1 MTRRWIVSALTML
14 LISLTLSSCKLFKH
28 KTSKKD
34 KAIALRAKQVADSTS
49 LAIKSEMSKT
59 DSLNIGKVFD
69 SATLDST
76 SIFAN
81 NMLLR
86 TEAIWQK
93 RIQFNTFSAKA
104 KIHYEGGEK
113 SLDFVANIRIKKD
126 SIIWVSVTVAG
137 IVQVARAIIT
147 PDSFKAV
154 LYTEKEVYQG
164 PISKADQILPEGLDF
179 YSLQNVL
186 LGNPVLNN
194 ATASSAAEESQNWII
209 RMLQNN
215 YIEQLQ
221 FDKGD
226 STLRMSQL
234 ITQGSVNKSLM
245 HTMSNFSMLNNIKI
259 ALDRKLNILNDS
271 TAIMVEM
278 NYSNMALDNELS
290 YPFSIPKNYTLK

>member
-1 MTRRWIVSALTML
+1 MVLMSF
-14 LISLTLSSCKLFKH
+14 TLPSCKLFKH

-34 KAIALRAKQVADSTS
+34 KAIALRAKQVADSMS
-49 LAIKSEMSKT
+49 LAIKSEVSKS
-59 DSLNIGKVFD
+59 DSLSVGKVSDSGSLD
-69 SATLDST
+69 SAGL
-76 SIFAN
+76 IAN
-81 NMLLR
+81 DILLR
-86 TEAIWQK
+86 TEGIWQK
-93 RIQFNTFSAKA
+93 RIQFSTFSAKA
-104 KIHYEGGEK
+104 KMHYEGGEK

-164 PISKADQILPEGLDF
+164 PISKANQILPEGLDF

-186 LGNPVLNN
+186 MGNPVLNN
-194 ATASSAAEESQNWII
+194 ATASSAAEEGQDWII

-226 STLRMSQL
+226 STLRKSQL
-234 ITQGSVNKSLM
+234 ITQGNVNKSLM
-245 HTMSNFSMLNNIKI
+245 HTMSNFSVLNNMKI
-259 ALDRKLNILNDS
+259 AVDRKLNILNDS
-271 TAIMVEM
+271 NAVMVEM

>member
-59 DSLNIGKVFD
+59 DSLNIGKVSD

-104 KIHYEGGEK
+104 KMHYEGGEK

-164 PISKADQILPEGLDF
+164 PISKANQILPEGLDF